1 MTAWR
6 TIFIAAGLFN
16 LAVGLPMLATPDLMF
31 AALGATGLSH
41 PLYTPS
47 LAWMIAVFGVGYL
60 LVARDPLRNRDIALI
75 GALGK
80 LGFVAIAWTAAARG
94 QAPLS
99 IAALA
104 SGDLAWALLFLGF
117 YRQTAKSPVA
127 A

>member
-1 MTAWR
+1 MTIWR
-6 TIFIAAGLFN
+6 TIFTAAGLFN
-16 LAVGLPMLATPDLMF
+16 LAVAIPMLVAPDPMF
-31 AALGATGLSH
+31 AALGATGLAH

-47 LAWMIAVFGVGYL
+47 LAWMIAVFGGGYL
-60 LVARDPLRNRDIALI
+60 LVARDPLRNRDIALM

-80 LGFVAIAWTAAARG
+80 LGFVAIVWTAAARG
-94 QAPLS
+94 EAPVG